1 MAGWM
6 ERARESGCAWRG
18 VGERVMVMRTTG
30 SEVALQSIF
39 IPLLL
44 LSCLRVCRESSFVR
58 GQDGDQEGATHGPQR
73 CWQDLDAIDHLCQLH
88 WCVGEL
94 ERAWIVSIDSLAHT
108 RSRSFVM
115 RSIRVARDTQT
126 LAATGML
133 LLYAA
138 AAADRVSGGERLELT
153 VSLCSRGLAGSRT
166 VPRQPD
172 AQPLGLWRVRA
183 AAASSSSSSWL
194 DAHELVVLHIWS
206 CIWHVRAARRRSWTR
221 TFSARR
227 RTSSATWRC

>member
-1 MAGWM
+1 MGRSGAGKT
-6 ERARESGCAWRG
+6 S
-18 VGERVMVMRTTG
+18 MRSIIFANYIGASASSSAPGPCRSTR
-30 SEVALQSIF
+30 SHALA
-39 IPLLL
+39 LA
-44 LSCLRVCRESSFVR
+44 C
-58 GQDGDQEGATHGPQR
+58 
-73 CWQDLDAIDHLCQLH
+73 DAIDTCSPRHADPRCH
-88 WCVGEL
+88 WY
-94 ERAWIVSIDSLAHT
+94 
-108 RSRSFVM
+108 
-115 RSIRVARDTQT
+115 
-126 LAATGML
+126 AAV
-133 LLYAA
+133 A
-138 AAADRVSGGERLELT
+138 AAADRVSGGEPLELT